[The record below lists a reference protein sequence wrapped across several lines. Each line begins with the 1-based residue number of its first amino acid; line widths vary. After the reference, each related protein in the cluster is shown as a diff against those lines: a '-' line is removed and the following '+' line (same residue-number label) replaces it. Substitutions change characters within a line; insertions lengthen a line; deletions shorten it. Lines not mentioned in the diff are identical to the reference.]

1 MSTGVRARDR
11 SAERLVETHRPVVI
25 ARRLAEP
32 PRPSYLRDGV
42 YGAVDGIVTTF
53 AVVAGVAG
61 SGLDARVVLILGMA
75 NLVGDGFSMAVANFL
90 GIRSEERRRTRIRRE
105 EERHIDLVP
114 EGEREEIRQLLA
126 RDGLSGDVLDR
137 ATDAVT
143 SDRRRWIDVMMT
155 REHGLSAVGVSA
167 FTAAA
172 ATFAAFVIAGVVPL
186 AAFLID
192 RIPGVAVGHPF
203 AWSIALAAG
212 AFLGVGAAEGAIVD
226 EPKAR
231 SAVRTAAVGG
241 AAAALAYVVGTVVG
255 NLA

>member
-1 MSTGVRARDR
+1 MKTATRSRNRST
-11 SAERLVETHRPVVI
+11 ERLVEAHRPVAI
-25 ARRLAEP
+25 AQRLAEP
-32 PRPSYLRDGV
+32 PPPSYLRDWV

-61 SGLDARVVLILGMA
+61 SGLEARVVLILGLA

-90 GIRSEERRRTRIRRE
+90 GIRSDERRRTRIRRE

-155 REHGLSAVGVSA
+155 REHGLSAVGISA

-172 ATFAAFVIAGVVPL
+172 ATFVAFVIAGVVPL

-192 RIPGVAVGHPF
+192 TVPGVDVGHPYV
-203 AWSIALAAG
+203 WSVALAAV

-226 EPKAR
+226 ESKAR